1 MTEPIYTEPPAP
13 GIDADDVVQAQQLKD
28 QGLKVME
35 IAGVLGV
42 SPRQVYRLMVE
53 ARDRIRPGD
62 MQAWTL
68 SSSIEDG
75 EPPEMA
81 AYLLETNETV
91 AWRRGAARYAWAL
104 HRVKPEL
111 PPELVSGFAEMHL
124 NVSRRS
130 GQDHEVWARILDLA
144 LVTEPWT
151 GRENEDRFFEDLHAR
166 DEGDLEFAAQVFT
179 YLKSIATD
187 WQGVFRVQGPVPD
200 QAAWLRRRIEA
211 IKQEE
216 IADPR
221 SVRLIKT
228 PGHGQREEPI
238 E

>member
-1 MTEPIYTEPPAP
+1 MTEDLHTERLAP
-13 GIDADDVVQAQQLKD
+13 GIDDNDVLRAQRLKD
-28 QGLKVME
+28 EGLKVLE
-35 IAGVLGV
+35 IAETLGV
-42 SPRQVYRLMVE
+42 SVRQTYRFLVE
-53 ARDRIRPGD
+53 AREGMRAGD
-62 MQAWTL
+62 MQTWTL

-91 AWRRGAARYAWAL
+91 AWRRGKARYAWAL

-166 DEGDLEFAAQVFT
+166 DEGDLEFAAQVFN
-179 YLKSIATD
+179 YLKGISRD
-187 WQGVFRVQGPVPD
+187 WQGVFRVEGPVPD

-216 IADPR
+216 IADQR
-221 SVRLIKT
+221 KVRLIRT